1 MHTSARIALT
11 LLAVTLIFTSSAL
24 PVSAQMPDFSQIPGL
39 STIQQVVGSLFG
51 SRAPVVPQPAENR
64 PQVLYGSEILI
75 TTPVA
80 GDLIVAGG
88 RVSIDAPVAG
98 DLIVAGGLVQ
108 INSDVAGDVLGVAGL
123 MNVAS
128 TVANDVR
135 VAGIGVNLDSTI
147 AKNAMIATGFL
158 RQSSRSTIA
167 GSLMAYAY
175 RSWLNGTIG
184 GNLDLKGTAVVFDAA
199 VGGNATFNA
208 DNLTI
213 QRNANVL
220 ENTSATLLYQPVVDV
235 NAKLVGPVDLQVQ
248 QVATESSIIEAT
260 VSAEPTVEPVS
271 NEQSFWPL
279 VGRVHA
285 QEAAAPAS
293 TQLRKLFA
301 SEVQDERQDQA
312 FEEATRSFFGPILI
326 MLAGGSF
333 MLWLFPR
340 FQRGQAMAIVQKPG
354 ATLAAGFLWLFMGVI
369 VSVLLMITII
379 GIPLGIALLLI
390 WIANMMIAPW
400 AVAQAIG
407 GMIGT
412 RGAAKTPV
420 LASPYMQ
427 LLIGAVILSTLMM
440 LPMVGWLV
448 RSVVVVLGMG
458 ATVYWLMNA
467 QTLQPAPVVVVA
479 TTKVV
484 AAPAPAKATKPAS
497 KKSAKK

>member
-1 MHTSARIALT
+1 MHKFLRVALILPVAA
-11 LLAVTLIFTSSAL
+11 LLFTASAL
-24 PVSAQMPDFSQIPGL
+24 PVSAQMPDLSQIPGL

-51 SRAPVVPQPAENR
+51 TRAPIVPQPSENR
-64 PQVLYGSEILI
+64 PQVLYGSEIVV

-108 INSDVAGDVLGVAGL
+108 INSDVAGDVLGLAGL
-123 MNVAS
+123 MNVGS
-128 TVANDVR
+128 DVANDVR
-135 VAGIGVNLDSTI
+135 VAGIGVNLDSVI

-158 RQSSRSTIA
+158 RQSSRSTVS

-213 QRNANVL
+213 QRNAQVM
-220 ENTSATLLYQPVVDV
+220 ENTSATLLYQPVIDV
-235 NAKLVGPVDLQVQ
+235 NASLVGTVDLQVQ

-279 VGRVHA
+279 IGRVHA
-285 QEAAAPAS
+285 QDNAPAS

-312 FEEATRSFFGPILI
+312 FEEATRNFFGPILI

-340 FQRGQAMAIVQKPG
+340 FQKGQAMAIVQKPG

-420 LASPYMQ
+420 LASPYLQ

-440 LPMVGWLV
+440 LPMIGWLV

-467 QTLQPAPVVVVA
+467 QSLQPTPVVVVA

-484 AAPAPAKATKPAS
+484 AAPVPAKDAKSAS